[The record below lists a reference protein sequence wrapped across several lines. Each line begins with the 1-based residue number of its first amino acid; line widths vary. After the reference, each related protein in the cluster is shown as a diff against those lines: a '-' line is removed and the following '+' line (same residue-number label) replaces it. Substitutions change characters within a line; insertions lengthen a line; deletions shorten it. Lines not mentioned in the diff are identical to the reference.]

1 MRILVTGFE
10 AFGDDTENASIT
22 SVNMLDGR
30 WSDDSVQLVT
40 GALPVAF
47 GTAGTVLHELVARY
61 RPDAVIAVGEAGGR
75 TSVTPESRAVNDMDA
90 RIPDNA
96 GLQPRAQEIFEGG
109 QKFREST
116 LDVEAIADAVR
127 GAGVASDVSDDAGRF
142 VCNYIAYLVAGL
154 EVPGTFIHVPAVR
167 SEGAASTGAETD
179 PGATPATSEL
189 GFEDLAKALEAAVH
203 ETVQQLQSGSLAAT
217 A

>member
-10 AFGDDTENASIT
+10 PFGDDTENASIT
-22 SVNMLDGR
+22 AVNMLDGR
-30 WSDDSVQLVT
+30 WSDENVQIVT
-40 GALPVAF
+40 GALPVTF

-61 RPDAVIAVGEAGGR
+61 RPDAVLAVGEAGGR

-96 GLQPRAQEIFEGG
+96 GLQPRAQPIFEDGP
-109 QKFREST
+109 KFRESA

-127 GAGVASDVSDDAGRF
+127 GAGVASEVSDDAGRF

-154 EVPGTFIHVPAVR
+154 EVPGAFIHVPAVR
-167 SEGAASTGAETD
+167 SEGEASTGAETD
-179 PGATPATSEL
+179 PGTVPAASEL
-189 GFEDLAKALEAAVH
+189 GFEDLATALEAAVH
-203 ETVQQLQSGSLAAT
+203 ETARQLQTENPAAE
-217 A
+217 